1 MKALPQ
7 SAIESRFGAE
17 PTKGYICTLLFCA
30 VTKRQSKHFLE
41 YHKGLLNPAT
51 KGYESTATKGYGN
64 TATKGYGSTAAT
76 KGYESTATKGYEST
90 ATKGYEST
98 ATRATESCHKGIYFH
113 VPTKTTHTTM
123 SITRQMHIIFTNS
136 IESNNIQVH
145 PN

>member
-1 MKALPQ
+1 MTF
-7 SAIESRFGAE
+7 SYESTATKRYRITIGAE

-51 KGYESTATKGYGN
+51 KGYESTATKGY
-64 TATKGYGSTAAT
+64 
-76 KGYESTATKGYEST
+76 ECT

-136 IESNNIQVH
+136 VESNNIQVH

>member
-41 YHKGLLNPAT
+41 CHKGLLNP
-51 KGYESTATKGYGN
+51 
-64 TATKGYGSTAAT
+64 AT

-90 ATKGYEST
+90 ATKGYGSLPQRAMKALPQRAMKALPQRAMKALPQGLQNP
-98 ATRATESCHKGIYFH
+98 ATKEY
-113 VPTKTTHTTM
+113 
-123 SITRQMHIIFTNS
+123 IFTYLQKQH
-136 IESNNIQVH
+136 IQQCQ
-145 PN
+145 

>member
-7 SAIESRFGAE
+7 
-17 PTKGYICTLLFCA
+17 
-30 VTKRQSKHFLE
+30 
-41 YHKGLLNPAT
+41 GLQNP
-51 KGYESTATKGYGN
+51 
-64 TATKGYGSTAAT
+64 AT

-98 ATRATESCHKGIYFH
+98 ATRATESCHKEIYFH

-123 SITRQMHIIFTNS
+123 LITRQMHIIFTNS
-136 IESNNIQVH
+136 TESNNIQVH

>member
-51 KGYESTATKGYGN
+51 KGYESTAK
-64 TATKGYGSTAAT
+64 
-76 KGYESTATKGYEST
+76 
-90 ATKGYEST
+90 
-98 ATRATESCHKGIYFH
+98 RATESCHKGIYFH
-113 VPTKTTHTTM
+113 VPAKTTHTTM

-136 IESNNIQVH
+136 IESNNIQAH